1 MANSSEL
8 SLGETLLKQGVISQ
22 DILNEA
28 MKKHEQTGEP
38 LVLILSR
45 LRSVKE
51 DDVLKT
57 ISSQHSIPLIKLRD
71 FTIDKS
77 LIKKIPIRFVAH
89 YRFIPIKLERNILT
103 IASPI
108 PYDLRTKDEMRLNL
122 GYEIALSLA
131 SRLEVMDAIKK
142 YYGLAADT
150 IEKIM
155 TQSTA
160 IPVSQEITSDK
171 VEEIEKSSEDA
182 SVIKLVNQIILEA
195 HKSRATDIH
204 IEPYRGKIRLRYRV
218 DGVLFDAN
226 VPPAI
231 RNFFSAIIS
240 RIKIISNLNIVERR
254 LPQDGRCVVKTDK
267 ETLDL
272 RISIIPTP
280 YGESIVIRLLPMTL
294 LHNLSDLGLN
304 PVDTKVIENLLEK
317 PHGIIFVT
325 GPTGSGKT
333 TTLYSSL
340 NKLNTNEVKIITI
353 EDPVEYEMEGI
364 TQIQVN
370 PEIGL
375 TFAMGLRSI
384 LRHDPD
390 VIMVGEVRDFE
401 TAEITIRLAL
411 TGHLVFSTLHTNDA
425 AGGVTRLIDMGVEP
439 YLIASSVEAFV
450 AQRLVRVI
458 CPDCRE
464 EDKSV
469 LPEVVAQ
476 ITRELR
482 AKKQVTVYRGK
493 GCETCNFTGYHGRTA
508 LYEIMI
514 LNEAI
519 KKLILVKSSSDDIRR
534 VALRYGMKTL
544 RLDGWEKVSQGV
556 TTPEEVLRVTPAEE
570 VVEEKP
576 KEATKPEPEE
586 VATPAPQSKP
596 TAIKPRTY
604 QRIRSRIPI
613 EYTVYKKSMDSA
625 EELTA
630 KPVKSVATD
639 ISAGGISFDTKE
651 LLAIGS
657 ILKLNV
663 EVPEHHTK
671 IDCMM
676 RVVRISESKA
686 TGRYTVAAYYLDIAS
701 DDKAILDQY
710 VTSQQAEE
718 EPAE

>member
-8 SLGETLLKQGVISQ
+8 SLGDTLVKQGVISQ

-28 MKKHEQTGEP
+28 MKKHDQTGEP

-45 LRSVKE
+45 MRSVKE

-57 ISSQHSIPLIKLRD
+57 ISTQNSIPLIKLRD

-77 LIKKIPIRFVAH
+77 LFKKIPIRFVAH
-89 YRFIPIKLERNILT
+89 YRFIPIKLENNVLT

-108 PYDLRTKDEMRLNL
+108 PYDLRTKDEMRLNI
-122 GYEIALSLA
+122 GFEIALSLA
-131 SRLEVMDAIKK
+131 SRIEVMDAIKK

-155 TQSTA
+155 TQSSA
-160 IPVSQEITSDK
+160 IPVSQEIISNQ

-231 RNFFSAIIS
+231 KNFFSAIIS

-280 YGESIVIRLLPMTL
+280 YGESIVVRLLPMTL

-304 PVDTKVIENLLEK
+304 PIDTKVIENLLEK

-375 TFAMGLRSI
+375 TFALGLRSI

-425 AGGVTRLIDMGVEP
+425 AGGVTRLIDMGIEP

-476 ITRELR
+476 ITRELK
-482 AKKQVTVYRGK
+482 AKKEVKVYRGK

-519 KKLILVKSSSDDIRR
+519 KKSILLKSSSDDIRR

-570 VVEEKP
+570 ATEEKLGEAP
-576 KEATKPEPEE
+576 KAEPENSM
-586 VATPAPQSKP
+586 TSPQQSKA
-596 TAIKPRTY
+596 TATKPRTY
-604 QRIRSRIPI
+604 QRIRTRIPL
-613 EYTVYKKSMDSA
+613 EYTIYKRSMDSA
-625 EELTA
+625 EEISVR
-630 KPVKSVATD
+630 PVKTVATD

-651 LLAIGS
+651 LLAVGS

-663 EVPEHHTK
+663 EAPENHKK

-676 RVVRISESKA
+676 RVVRISESKG

-701 DDKAILDQY
+701 DDKAILDQF
-710 VTSQQAEE
+710 VTTQQAEE
-718 EPAE
+718 ESAE